1 MASGSSSTPK
11 REHAVI
17 AQSGN
22 DARRL
27 CSKALRRSYVD
38 NNGVIVH
45 EESPEE
51 VSPPAAPKGATSRGS
66 SPTLAPL
73 APEAPPM
80 ATPTPVKLP
89 GTSTSPSASPILVE
103 QNCLGIV
110 AAEVVQEPVV
120 AQPCQSYLPPRSP
133 YNFSYP
139 AVADPPVA
147 WPPVAQPLVPSSLRE
162 IFIKH
167 VMCDFTPRPP
177 KEFPTSQWATLE
189 QLVLQLEPYA
199 REEVARIGPQNLRQ
213 LITEWYKGHPAFA
226 GLAYSAWGKRLK
238 DMHPLAHPRSLTYK
252 VRSWPLPHRL
262 ALSKHVRALC
272 SAAVLLRT
280 YSRTRRSFASVAQ
293 AMSVELID
301 ERMRA
306 RFTRMSTRLSVTT
319 RPTLHTSLPY

>member
-1 MASGSSSTPK
+1 MASGSSSTLK

-17 AQSGN
+17 AQPAD
-22 DARRL
+22 DARPL
-27 CSKALRRSYVD
+27 CSKAPRRSYVD

-51 VSPPAAPKGATSRGS
+51 VSPPAAPKGATSGGS

-80 ATPTPVKLP
+80 ATSTPVQLP
-89 GTSTSPSASPILVE
+89 GTSTSPSAPPILVAE
-103 QNCLGIV
+103 NSLGIV

-120 AQPCQSYLPPRSP
+120 VQPCQSYLPPALPCNSSCP
-133 YNFSYP
+133 S
-139 AVADPPVA
+139 VADPPVVVV
-147 WPPVAQPLVPSSLRE
+147 WPSVAQPLVPSSLRE

-177 KEFPTSQWATLE
+177 KEFPTSRWATLE

-199 REEVARIGPQNLRQ
+199 PEEVARIGPQNLRQ

-252 VRSWPLPHRL
+252 VRSWPSPHRI
-262 ALSKHVRALC
+262 ALPTHIHALC

-280 YSRTRRSFASVAQ
+280 HSRTRRSSASIAK
-293 AMSVELID
+293 
-301 ERMRA
+301 
-306 RFTRMSTRLSVTT
+306 
-319 RPTLHTSLPY
+319 P